1 MHFART
7 QAHTN
12 ALLTQLI
19 LQQKQMLALL
29 VEQEPADDDEQPS
42 VDLAGDPIT
51 LS

>member
-1 MHFART
+1 MQFART

-19 LQQKQMLALL
+19 LQQRQILALL
-29 VEQEPADDDEQPS
+29 VEQEPAADDEQPLF
-42 VDLAGDPIT
+42 DLAGEPIT